1 MPRQAASAWRRSGL
15 RCLGAEVIGTAGPSE
30 KREIVLAEGAARV
43 FDSRSASSLHDARV
57 AFRTTA
63 AGRHVG
69 KLVLVPPRAA
79 NLQVRGDGTYLV
91 TGGLG
96 GIGLATAESTKGVR
110 SPSARMHRCDWAQ
123 GKILL

>member
-1 MPRQAASAWRRSGL
+1 MRRSCVVFGSL
-15 RCLGAEVIGTAGPSE
+15 LADLASGCAAAAACLNP
-30 KREIVLAEGAARV
+30 
-43 FDSRSASSLHDARV
+43 HDVQV
-57 AFRTTA
+57 AFRTA
-63 AGRHVG
+63 AAERHVG
-69 KLVLVPPRAA
+69 KPVLVPPRAS